1 MKFKG
6 KHILILDGYSRQSL
20 PFMRAFHKLGCEITI
35 YCHSRLDCGY
45 VSRFPNH
52 RVIGTCS
59 VDKGKK
65 TEQEIIHLI
74 RTGKFDLVLP
84 IIETT
89 VTFLAQNKDEL
100 SKYAYIA
107 VSDKGA
113 LEVAQN
119 KYKVMEICTSHDI
132 PCAKTIFNANSID
145 DVLKSGMPFPI
156 IIKPRSSYGAMGFKI
171 FRNEREFR
179 CFIREKKIDLKEM
192 VVQECIPEDS
202 LVISDNIFIDK
213 AGNIK
218 SSFLY
223 GCKRVFPVHGGTG
236 CLNVTFNRLE
246 IHENCAKLVKMLGLR
261 GCIGVDL
268 MIDSRDNIAKV
279 IEINPRILAG
289 AKLGFMA
296 GVNQAQQLLED
307 AFGDTVTPMME
318 YENDIRIRMSQID
331 ILWFIKSS
339 NRFKADPSWF
349 SNKNTKDQ
357 MLSWDDPLPWFAF
370 LIQGV
375 LKLNKKMRD
384 RNQWQP

>member
-1 MKFKG
+1 MDFTK
-6 KHILILDGYSRQSL
+6 KHILILDGCARQSL
-20 PFMRAFHKLGCEITI
+20 PFMRAFRELGCKVTI
-35 YCHSRLDCGY
+35 YCHSKLDCGY

-52 RVIGTCS
+52 RIVGKCS
-59 VDKGKK
+59 VDEKEK
-65 TEQEIIHLI
+65 TEQEITRLI
-74 RTGKFDLVLP
+74 QTGKFDLVLP

-107 VSDKGA
+107 VSDKYA
-113 LEVAQN
+113 LEIAQD
-119 KYKVMEICTSHDI
+119 KYKVMEICTSNDI
-132 PCAKTIFNANSID
+132 PCAKTIFNANSVD
-145 DVLKSGMPFPI
+145 DVLSSGIPFPI

-171 FRNEREFR
+171 FRNAGEFR
-179 CFIREKKIDLKEM
+179 NFVSERKIDLNKM

-202 LVISDNIFIDK
+202 LVVSDNIFIDRY
-213 AGNIK
+213 GNIK

-236 CLNVTFNRLE
+236 CLNVTFNRPE
-246 IHENCAKLVKMLGLR
+246 IHENCAKLVKMVGLR
-261 GCIGVDL
+261 GCVGVDL
-268 MIDSRDNIAKV
+268 MIDSRDNVAKI

-289 AKLGFMA
+289 AKIGFLA

-307 AFGDTVTPMME
+307 AFEDAVTTMME
-318 YENDIRIRMSQID
+318 YKNDIRTRMSQID
-331 ILWFIKSS
+331 VLWFIKSP

-357 MLSWDDPLPWFAF
+357 MFSWDDPLPWVAF

-375 LKLNKKMRD
+375 LKLKKKMRD
-384 RNQWQP
+384 RNQ

>member
-1 MKFKG
+1 MDFKG

-20 PFMRAFHKLGCEITI
+20 PYMRAFRELGCEVTI
-35 YCHSRLDCGY
+35 YCHSKLDCGY

-52 RVIGTCS
+52 RVIGVCS
-59 VDKGKK
+59 VDRQEE
-65 TEQEIIHLI
+65 TEQEITWLI
-74 RTGKFDLVLP
+74 QTGKYDLVLP

-89 VTFLAQNKDEL
+89 VTFLARNKDEL

-107 VSDKGA
+107 VSDKDV
-113 LEVAQN
+113 LEIAQD
-119 KYKVMEICTSHDI
+119 KYKVMQICTDHDI
-132 PCAKTIFNANSID
+132 PCAKTIFNANGVD
-145 DVLKSGMPFPI
+145 DVLTSGMPFPI

-171 FRNEREFR
+171 FQSAEEFR
-179 CFIREKKIDLKEM
+179 HFISERNIDLKEM

-202 LVISDNIFIDK
+202 LVMSDNIFIDK
-213 AGNIK
+213 NGEIK

-236 CLNVTFNRLE
+236 CLNVTFNRPE

-268 MIDSRDNIAKV
+268 MIDSRDDTAKV

-289 AKLGFMA
+289 AKIGFLA

-307 AFGDTVTPMME
+307 AFGDEVTPMME
-318 YENDIRIRMSQID
+318 YKSDIRIRMSQID
-331 ILWFIKSS
+331 VLWFIKSP

-357 MLSWDDPLPWFAF
+357 MFSWDDPLPWFAF
-370 LIQGV
+370 LIEGMFK
-375 LKLNKKMRD
+375 LKKKMRD
-384 RNQWQP
+384 RNQ